1 MDIENID
8 GFPPAARARG
18 NDREWRTHHM
28 LTLVI
33 ASTNPVKIQAATNG
47 FLRLFPSSEL
57 NVVGANVPS
66 GVAHQPMSDEE
77 TLRGA
82 LNRSAHAQAAYP
94 QADYWIGIE
103 GGIQPIGQ
111 EMMAFAWI
119 VVRSREMIGKGRT
132 GTFFLPPAVAELIHQ
147 GKELG
152 EADDIVFDRL
162 NSKQENGAVGLLTD
176 NVIDRAQLYEHAM
189 ILALIPFK
197 NEALY
202 ARQGEA

>member
-1 MDIENID
+1 MGVDQAA
-8 GFPPAARARG
+8 GFPPTTRG
-18 NDREWRTHHM
+18 NDFSRKTHAM
-28 LTLVI
+28 INIVV
-33 ASTNPVKIQAATNG
+33 ASTNPVKIQAAAKG
-47 FLRLFPSSEL
+47 FQRLFPGSEL
-57 NVVGANVPS
+57 NVVAADVPS

-82 LNRSAHAQAAYP
+82 LNRSANAQAAHP
-94 QADYWIGIE
+94 NADYWIGIE
-103 GGIQPIGQ
+103 GGIQPIGV

-119 VVRSREMIGKGRT
+119 VVLSPEMLGKGRT
-132 GTFFLPPAVAELIHQ
+132 GTFFLPPAVAELIRQ

-152 EADDIVFDRL
+152 EADDVVFGRT

-176 NVIDRAQLYEHAM
+176 NVIDRAQLYEQAV

-202 ARQGEA
+202 TKS